1 MIHEISSSLDPCVG
15 QLANLLAVKAIP
27 SPSVE
32 LVIELLNGAGVDE
45 VDKGIAHI
53 AGVVMVDGQ
62 VEEVNLHFMVPADF
76 FKEHFF

>member
-32 LVIELLNGAGVDE
+32 LPIELLNGGGVDK

-53 AGVVMVDGQ
+53 TGVVLVNGQ
-62 VEEVNLHFMVPADF
+62 VKKVDLHFMVPTDF
-76 FKEHFF
+76 FE